1 MRAMNQ
7 EQKETFENICDDA
20 GMVISYWAST
30 AQHDTEKQTYSIT
43 LLPDCVDETA
53 GVVSKT
59 ITYQDLLD
67 ATKKLAEGKVQ
78 VNNYTKATCQEII
91 AGQEDI
97 DYDGT
102 DADVIVQVALFG
114 EIVFG

>member
-1 MRAMNQ
+1 MNQ
-7 EQKETFENICDDA
+7 EQKEALENICDDA
-20 GMVISYWAST
+20 GMSISYWART
-30 AQHDTEKQTYSIT
+30 AHHDNENQTYAIT

-53 GVVSKT
+53 GIVSKT

-67 ATKKLAEGKVQ
+67 ATRKLATGEVEA
-78 VNNYTKATCQEII
+78 NNYTRSTCQEII
-91 AGQEDI
+91 AGQDDI